1 MDTKFPFGKAVLLLA
16 TAAFVIYMIYFI
28 QQADISSQQIGRL
41 PKTIRCEN
49 KPLEEALDTSLQSK
63 QTSEENVSVRQ
74 LNVTIKRDFFNYM
87 AASLHN
93 TPYPGV
99 ENYTQY
105 IVARDGL
112 LPLTNIVKPLKPE
125 LGTVLNDVLSFR
137 YPLSIDPCQ
146 DVNQSVFIATVSAP
160 GNFVKRNMI
169 RQTWKKHLQAANE
182 DGLLGMARSGFL
194 VGMSNDTLIQNQIQ
208 EESKT
213 YGDIIQVEIP
223 DFYENLSMK
232 MAAFLNWLY
241 KNCANVDFVLKVDDD
256 VYVNVHNLALFIQ
269 SYRQFN
275 HSIFGVASVPFTP
288 DRDGK
293 WKVTYQEWPWNTYP
307 SYFGGP
313 AYLLHGTAILPLLA
327 ACQTTPMIS
336 LEDLYW
342 TGICAEKADVNINFS
357 SNSTTVFGERLP
369 AVLDSCDIRRHIAWL
384 TKSIDHMN
392 ISHVTTD
399 DYYYNHTQC
408 VRNDSNGRGTIA
420 SEPAKFYFDILPKN
434 R

>member
-1 MDTKFPFGKAVLLLA
+1 MDTKFSFGSAVLLLA
-16 TAAFVIYMIYFI
+16 TVACVIYIIYFI
-28 QQADISSQQIGRL
+28 QQTDISSQQIGRL
-41 PKTIRCEN
+41 PKSIHYEN
-49 KPLEEALDTSLQSK
+49 KSQEEVLITPLQSK
-63 QTSEENVSVRQ
+63 QTSEQNISMEQS
-74 LNVTIKRDFFNYM
+74 NVTIKRDFFNYM
-87 AASLHN
+87 AASLRN
-93 TPYPGV
+93 TMYPGV

-125 LGTVLNDVLSFR
+125 FGTVLNDILSFR
-137 YPLSIDPCQ
+137 YPISIHPCQ
-146 DVNQSVFIATVSAP
+146 DVNQSVFIATLSAT
-160 GNFVKRNMI
+160 GNFLKRNMI
-169 RQTWKKHLQAANE
+169 RQTWRKHLKTANE
-182 DGLLGMARSGFL
+182 DGLLRMARSVFL
-194 VGMSNDTLIQNQIQ
+194 VGTSNDTLTQSQIE

-223 DFYENLSMK
+223 DFYENLSLK
-232 MAAFLNWLY
+232 MAALLNWLY

-256 VYVNVHNLALFIQ
+256 VYVNVRNLAQFIQ

-307 SYFGGP
+307 GYLGGP
-313 AYLLHGTAILPLLA
+313 AYLLHGSAILPLLA
-327 ACQTTPMIS
+327 ACQTTPMLS

-342 TGICAEKADVNINFS
+342 TGICAEKADVNIYFS

-369 AVLDSCDIRRHIAWL
+369 AVLDPCDQRRHIGWL
-384 TKSIDHMN
+384 TTSVDHMN

-399 DYYYNHTQC
+399 DYYYSRTQC
-408 VRNDSNGRGTIA
+408 VRNYSNGRGTVTTE
-420 SEPAKFYFDILPKN
+420 SAKFYFDTLPKIH
-434 R
+434 